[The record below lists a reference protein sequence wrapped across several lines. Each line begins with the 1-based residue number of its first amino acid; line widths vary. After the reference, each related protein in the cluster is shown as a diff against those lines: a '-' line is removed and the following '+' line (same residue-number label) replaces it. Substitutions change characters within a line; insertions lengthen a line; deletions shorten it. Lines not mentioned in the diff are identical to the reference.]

1 MSFIFEALE
10 PTARKRELVGS
21 FSLLVAAAV
30 FVIPYERMGSQKHP
44 LHKAARD
51 VDLFRALKS
60 LRGKPFITAP
70 FWNGASPNAWRFSRI
85 MSNAN
90 NTLGWVDEE
99 GHHPMTAHATNS
111 VQDRKADD
119 VLRVIRNALAHGNIV
134 YLNESGFEERGTKLQ
149 FLGFLSRYEE
159 TDEQKAKAETY
170 RLVTTML
177 IRLTPKSTRFG
188 DDFVGTVAHWMLA
201 GLSPLHFGCCH
212 EPVYSASYVG
222 ATACPLIPS
231 NDRNALNG

>member
-1 MSFIFEALE
+1 MIPARFVVEYPQRCMDLIEALE
-10 PTARKRELVGS
+10 PTARQRELVGS

-30 FVIPYERMGSQKHP
+30 FVIPYERMRSQKHP

-60 LRGKPFITAP
+60 LRKKPFIAAP
-70 FWNGASPNAWRFSRI
+70 FWNGEPPNAWRFSRI
-85 MSNAN
+85 MTNAN
-90 NTLGWVDEE
+90 NTAGWVDEE

-134 YLNESGFEERGTKLQ
+134 YLNERGFEERDTKLN

-159 TDEQKAKAETY
+159 KEEQKAKAETY
-170 RLVTTML
+170 RLVTTTEDEFL
-177 IRLTPKSTRFG
+177 RFVKLWAKWISQFQ
-188 DDFVGTVAHWMLA
+188 DDKLLREAA
-201 GLSPLHFGCCH
+201 
-212 EPVYSASYVG
+212 
-222 ATACPLIPS
+222 
-231 NDRNALNG
+231 